1 MDDLTVTSSAL
12 DHLVELGRQLGD
24 IPREQAIRDFLGG
37 YNFQGDKVLDPVSSF
52 SGGEKARLAL
62 ALIAWTRPNLLLM
75 DEPTNHLDLEMRQAL
90 TVALQAFSGA
100 IVLVSHDQH
109 LMANSVDQFLLV
121 ESGQTAPFSGDLADY
136 RTRVLPKAGTGAKKP
151 ATEVTATSPASAP
164 ASPKR
169 PGRETRQLKTRL
181 NTVNTRLERLQ
192 RKLSEVED
200 RLADP
205 AIYDDRDNP
214 ELQSLIRDQLSLK
227 EEIEPLEEEWLEL
240 SEQLEAS

>member
-1 MDDLTVTSSAL
+1 ML
-12 DHLVELGRQLGD
+12 E
-24 IPREQAIRDFLGG
+24 
-37 YNFQGDKVLDPVSSF
+37 PVSSF

-121 ESGQTAPFSGDLADY
+121 ESGQAEPFQGDLADY
-136 RTRVLPKAGTGAKKP
+136 RSRVLPKAGTGAKQTKP
-151 ATEVTATSPASAP
+151 ETLVHSPAP
-164 ASPKR
+164 AKQQR
-169 PGRETRQLKTRL
+169 PGKETRQLKTRL
-181 NTVNTRLERLQ
+181 NTVNQRLERLQ
-192 RKLSEVED
+192 RKLSEVET

-205 AIYDDRDNP
+205 SIYEDRDNP

>member
-1 MDDLTVTSSAL
+1 
-12 DHLVELGRQLGD
+12 
-24 IPREQAIRDFLGG
+24 
-37 YNFQGDKVLDPVSSF
+37 
-52 SGGEKARLAL
+52 
-62 ALIAWTRPNLLLM
+62 
-75 DEPTNHLDLEMRQAL
+75 
-90 TVALQAFSGA
+90 
-100 IVLVSHDQH
+100 
-109 LMANSVDQFLLV
+109 
-121 ESGQTAPFSGDLADY
+121 
-136 RTRVLPKAGTGAKKP
+136 VLPKAGTGAKKP